1 MKVLIFAAGVAV
13 GFVIG
18 SRAGRGAY
26 ENLKHK
32 WQGFSESDQ
41 VQQVKGD
48 VKDFAGRTA
57 SQVGDK
63 VSEAVGKATDKASSK
78 IDDLTGKTGNG
89 STGTGSTGTAA
100 PAN

>member
-26 ENLKHK
+26 ENLRRR
-32 WQGFSESDQ
+32 WQGFNESDP
-41 VQQVKGD
+41 VQQVKGE
-48 VKDFAGRTA
+48 VKDFASHAA

-63 VSEAVGKATDKASSK
+63 VSEAVSKATDKASSK
-78 IDDLTGKTGNG
+78 IDDITGKSSTG
-89 STGTGSTGTAA
+89 STGTGAAA